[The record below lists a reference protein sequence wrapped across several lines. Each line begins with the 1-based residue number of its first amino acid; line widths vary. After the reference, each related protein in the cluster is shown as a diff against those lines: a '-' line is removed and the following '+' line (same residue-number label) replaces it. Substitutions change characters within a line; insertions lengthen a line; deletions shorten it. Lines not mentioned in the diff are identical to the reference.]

1 MPAGT
6 GPAGGRAA
14 AHLARPGGLLGLLA
28 RHAWQPQPT
37 WLAQLLQPLAGLYVL
52 LAALHRAWGRLR
64 GPAQLPVPV
73 LVVGN
78 MVVGGTG
85 KTPVVVAAVQAL
97 QAAGRLPGVIS
108 RGHGRRSEDGTDLRE
123 VSPASRADQVG
134 DEPLLVRRRTG
145 VPVWVGRDRVGAA
158 RALCA
163 AHPEVDVLVSDDGLQ
178 HHALPRLVE
187 WIVFD
192 ARGVGNGLR
201 LPAGPLRQALPARP
215 GPAMRVLYNA
225 AQPSTPL
232 PGTLLAPRM
241 ERALDLAHWWGD
253 TSMAAAAAAAVA
265 TAAVPLA
272 ALRGRR
278 LLAVAGIGE
287 PERFFARLEQAGLD
301 IERSPQPDHAP
312 YGTLPWAPGTPE
324 VVTTEK
330 DAVKLDPGRLGATRV
345 WVVPLDLV
353 LPADLIRDLLQRLA
367 GAPSA

>member
-1 MPAGT
+1 MPPSV
-6 GPAGGRAA
+6 GPPTDPPANPPDAR
-14 AHLARPGGLLGLLA
+14 LAQRLA

-37 WLAQLLQPLAGLYVL
+37 WLARLLAPLAWLHAL
-52 LAALHRAWGRLR
+52 LAALHRTWGRLR

-85 KTPVVVAAVQAL
+85 KTPVVIAAVQAL
-97 QAAGRLPGVIS
+97 QAAGRRPGVIS
-108 RGHGRRSEDGTDLRE
+108 RGHGRRSEGGTDLRE
-123 VSPASRADQVG
+123 VSPASRADQAG

-145 VPVWVGRDRVGAA
+145 VPVWVGRDRVAAA

-178 HHALPRLVE
+178 HHALPRQVE

-201 LPAGPLRQALPARP
+201 LPAGPLREALPARP

-241 ERALDLAHWWGD
+241 ERALDLAQWWGD
-253 TSMAAAAAAAVA
+253 TSTAAAA
-265 TAAVPLA
+265 AAVPLA

-278 LLAVAGIGE
+278 MLAVAGIGD

-312 YGTLPWAPGTPE
+312 YGTLPWAPGTVE

-330 DAVKLDPGRLGATRV
+330 DAVKLDPRRLGATRV
-345 WVVPLDLV
+345 WVVPLDLA
-353 LPADLIRDLLQRLA
+353 LPADLVRDLLQRLA
-367 GAPSA
+367 GAHSA

>member
-1 MPAGT
+1 MPRQGIPPSF
-6 GPAGGRAA
+6 GPPASPPASQPVVR
-14 AHLARPGGLLGLLA
+14 LAQQLA
-28 RHAWQPQPT
+28 NHAWQPQPT
-37 WLAQLLQPLAGLYVL
+37 WLARLLQPLSWLYAL
-52 LAALHRAWGRLR
+52 LAALHRAWGRLH
-64 GPAQLPVPV
+64 GPAPLPVPV

-85 KTPVVVAAVQAL
+85 KTPVVIAAVHAL
-97 QAAGRLPGVIS
+97 QAAGRRPGVIS
-108 RGHGRRSEDGTDLRE
+108 RGHGRRSEGRTDLRE
-123 VSPASRADQVG
+123 VGPASRADQVG
-134 DEPLLVRRRTG
+134 DEPLLVKRRTG

-178 HHALPRLVE
+178 HHALPRRVE

-201 LPAGPLRQALPARP
+201 LPAGPLREALPARP

-225 AQPSTPL
+225 GQPSTPL
-232 PGTLLAPRM
+232 PGMLLAPRM
-241 ERALDLAHWWGD
+241 ERALDLAQWWGGAS
-253 TSMAAAAAAAVA
+253 TAA
-265 TAAVPLA
+265 AAVPLA

-312 YGTLPWAPGTPE
+312 YGTLPWSPGTPE

-330 DAVKLDPGRLGATRV
+330 DAVKLDPRLLGAARV
-345 WVVPLDLV
+345 WVVPLDLA

>member
-1 MPAGT
+1 MSPQGIPAGT
-6 GPAGGRAA
+6 GPAGGRPA

-37 WLAQLLQPLAGLYVL
+37 WLARLLLPLAGLYAL

-64 GPAQLPVPV
+64 GPAPLLVPV

-78 MVVGGTG
+78 VVVGGTG
-85 KTPVVVAAVQAL
+85 KTPVVIAAVQAL
-97 QAAGRLPGVIS
+97 QAAGRRPGVIS
-108 RGHGRRSEDGTDLRE
+108 RGHGRRSTELRE
-123 VSPASRADQVG
+123 VTQASAADQVG

-145 VPVWVGRDRVGAA
+145 VPVWVGRERVAAA
-158 RALCA
+158 RALCE

-178 HHALPRLVE
+178 HRALPRAVE

-192 ARGVGNGLR
+192 ARGIGNGLR
-201 LPAGPLRQALPARP
+201 LPAGPLREALPPRP
-215 GPAMRVLYNA
+215 APATRVVYNA
-225 AQPSTPL
+225 AKPSTRL
-232 PGTLLAPRM
+232 PGTTLASRM
-241 ERALDLAHWWGD
+241 ERAVELAHWWGGPS
-253 TSMAAAAAAAVA
+253 TGG
-265 TAAVPLA
+265 AAVPLA

-278 LLAVAGIGE
+278 LLAVAGIGD

-301 IERSPQPDHAP
+301 IERCPQPDHAH
-312 YGTLPWAPGTPE
+312 YGALPWAPGTAE

-330 DAVKLDPGRLGATRV
+330 DAVKLDPLRVGATRV

-353 LPADLIRDLLQRLA
+353 LPADLIRDLLQRLD